1 MKIGIIGAGMIGGT
15 LGRLWHQAGHELYFG
30 TRHPADLKPHVTELG
45 ERARAGTPEDVAQWA
60 DAILLAVPLMAVPP
74 IADVIAPAVRD
85 KVVIDA
91 GNPYPRRDGIAAEEA
106 LRDPAG
112 STGWVAAH
120 FPGARVVKAF
130 NTVNYRVLQS
140 EAHRATEDGVGIP
153 LAGDDAPALATAER
167 LVRDAGF
174 SPVQVGGLATGKRFE
189 PGAAIYNT
197 GMRASEI
204 IQALDLVGGK

>member
-15 LGRLWHQAGHELYFG
+15 LGRLWHQAGHEIYFG
-30 TRHPADLKPHVTELG
+30 TRHPADLKPLVTELG

-74 IADVIAPAVRD
+74 IADAIASAVHD
-85 KVVIDA
+85 KVIVDA
-91 GNPYPRRDGIAAEEA
+91 GNPYPRRDGAAAEEA
-106 LRDPAG
+106 LRHPAG
-112 STGWVAAH
+112 STGWVASH
-120 FPGARVVKAF
+120 LPGARVVKAF

-140 EAHRATEDGVGIP
+140 EAHRAPDDGVGIP
-153 LAGDDAPALATAER
+153 LSGDDEAALATAER

-174 SPVQVGGLATGKRFE
+174 SPVRVGGLATGKRFE
-189 PGAAIYNT
+189 PGTEIYNT

-204 IQALDLVGGK
+204 IRALGLVGAK